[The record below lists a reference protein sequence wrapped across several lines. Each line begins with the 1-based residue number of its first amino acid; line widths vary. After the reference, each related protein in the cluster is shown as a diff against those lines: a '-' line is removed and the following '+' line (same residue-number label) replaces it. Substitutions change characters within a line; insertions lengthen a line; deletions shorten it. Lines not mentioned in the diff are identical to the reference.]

1 MRIFTITLRT
11 QRFFPEARR
20 YSNGPMI
27 ATSRAA
33 TLVAGHDLQIAEV
46 MRK

>member
-1 MRIFTITLRT
+1 VRIFTITLRAR
-11 QRFFPEARR
+11 RFFPEACR

-33 TLVAGHDLQIAEV
+33 TLVAARPAD
-46 MRK
+46 R